1 MKKYKIPN
9 QCSVCG
15 SVDSV
20 IKEIECNECCSTLS
34 GNFKS
39 CEFCDLDEDEYN
51 FIIVFIK
58 SHGNIKEVEKKL
70 GISYPTVKNK
80 LGKVIKKL
88 ENKES
93 QEDKMRKMKKKILDD
108 LENGIISP
116 KEAIDLLK

>member
-1 MKKYKIPN
+1 MIKYKIPN
-9 QCSVCG
+9 QCPVCN
-15 SVDSV
+15 SNDNV
-20 IKEIECNECCSTLS
+20 IKELECNNCGSIIS

-39 CEFCDLDEDEYN
+39 CEFCSLDEDEYN

-58 SHGNIKEVEKKL
+58 SHGSIKEVEKKL

-80 LGKVIKKL
+80 LGKIIKKL

-93 QEDKMRKMKKKILDD
+93 QEEKIRKMKKKILDD
-108 LENGIISP
+108 LDNGIISP